1 MATATSVIRV
11 DISVK
16 GGTIVGLNT
25 PGPDLD
31 EAAAYLDATSMLVV
45 PGGIDPHVHCDWPV
59 HDPRTGA
66 QALTAGPGTVS
77 RAALCGGTTT
87 LVDFA
92 TVGPDD
98 DLLEAVAAKEAT
110 WNQGGHCDYGLH
122 VLLQGRLSPTTLG
135 QAAEAVDSGFVSL
148 KVFTTN
154 IWPRLTGRRIDFG
167 SLWEL
172 LQLSAGKQAVIA
184 VHAEDD
190 ELVMYMHE
198 VLERAGRTHFRHLDE
213 VHSSLSE
220 DLAFRRVLSL
230 AKHVEGARLYMMH
243 VSAATGV
250 EAIADYRQQG
260 VAVTGETLPQYLLH
274 TADDY
279 DEPDGMKYHTYP
291 SLKEAEDGDR
301 LWAGMRAGTITTL
314 ATDELCTSYDL
325 KTAGRRIDD
334 VVGGNT
340 GVEPRLAVTYT
351 EAVVRR
357 GFTIG
362 QFVNLTSTNAA
373 RVLGMYPKKGVIA
386 IGSDADLAVLNTGAE
401 RVITATDLH
410 ESDYTPWE
418 GWTVNAWPVA
428 TVLRG
433 EVVFR
438 DGQLL
443 ADRGGSL
450 VPRKLGEAWV

>member
-1 MATATSVIRV
+1 MPL

-16 GGTIVGLNT
+16 DGTIVGLNA
-25 PGPDLD
+25 PGAELNQ
-31 EAAAYLDATSMLVV
+31 ARAYLDATSKLVV

-59 HDPRTGA
+59 HDPRTGT
-66 QALTAGPGTVS
+66 QALTAGPDIVS
-77 RAALCGGTTT
+77 AAALCGGTTT

-92 TVGPDD
+92 TVGPED
-98 DLLEAVAAKEAT
+98 DLLDAVAAKEAT
-110 WNQGGHCDYGLH
+110 WNLAGHCDYGLH
-122 VLLQGRLSPTTLG
+122 ILLQGRLSPAVLG
-135 QAAEAVDSGFVSL
+135 QASEAVESGYVSL

-172 LQLSAGKQAVIA
+172 LQLSADKQAVIA

-190 ELVMYMHE
+190 ELVMYMHD

-230 AKHVEGARLYMMH
+230 ARHVEGARLYMMH

-250 EAIADYRQQG
+250 EAIADYRSQG

-274 TADDY
+274 TARDY

-291 SLKEAEDGDR
+291 SLKEAEDVAT
-301 LWAGMRAGTITTL
+301 LWAGMEAGTITTL

-325 KTAGRRIDD
+325 KTAGRRIDN

-340 GVEPRLAVTYT
+340 GVEPRLAVTFT

-362 QFVNLTSTNAA
+362 QFVDLTSTNAA
-373 RVLGMYPKKGVIA
+373 RVLGMYPQKGVIA
-386 IGSDADLAVLNTGAE
+386 VGSDADLAVLDTGVT
-401 RVITATDLH
+401 RIVTATDLH

-433 EVVFR
+433 EVVVR
-438 DGQLL
+438 DGLLL
-443 ADRGGSL
+443 ADRGGQL
-450 VPRKLGEAWV
+450 VRRQLGDIWV